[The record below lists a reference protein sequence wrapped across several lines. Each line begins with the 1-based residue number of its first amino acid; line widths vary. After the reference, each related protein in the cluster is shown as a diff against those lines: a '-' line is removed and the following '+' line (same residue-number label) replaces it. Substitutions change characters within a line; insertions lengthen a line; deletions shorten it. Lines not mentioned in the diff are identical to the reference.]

1 MKQIRLDSVRVDSRG
16 WSLEPLAA
24 AGMRPEAIGNLH
36 AASIAPG
43 AIRGNHVH
51 PDATE
56 WLLVFGGPYEI
67 LWRKSPDSET
77 ETVKV
82 KDPGPSLFEFGPNV
96 PHTVCN
102 VSSGEIYILAF
113 NNKEKPDTQR
123 CELI

>member
-1 MKQIRLDSVRVDSRG
+1 MKQIKLDSMWVDSRG

-43 AIRGNHVH
+43 GVRGNHVH

-56 WLLVFGGPYEI
+56 WLLVFGGPFEI
-67 LWRKSPDSET
+67 LWRPTPDSET
-77 ETVKV
+77 QTVKV
-82 KDPGPSLFEFGPNV
+82 KEAGPFLFEFPANE

-102 VSSGEIYILAF
+102 VSSGDIYILAF
-113 NNKEKPDTQR
+113 NNQAKPETQR